1 MVKLK
6 KMMKKWDQIELGD
19 DDKDVVDDHDFD
31 EQRIQKKRKKVDGFD
46 DLH

>member
-19 DDKDVVDDHDFD
+19 GKHVVDDHDFD